1 MISIIITTKN
11 EEGSII
17 DLLESLKSQTYSKFE
32 IIVVDNN
39 SSDKTKLIAKKYNAR
54 VFNIGPERSIQRNY
68 GVNKAIGEKVLI
80 LDADMKLS
88 KNVLLEL
95 SKAKE
100 EVAIIP
106 EKSYGTGFWTKFKVF
121 EREFYEGYE
130 SIEAPRFFSKSVF
143 LKYGG
148 YDERI
153 TGPEDFDLPLRMRKD
168 GVKVGRIKSY
178 IWHNEKK
185 FSPLKSAKKKFY
197 YASKA
202 GVYVRK
208 HPEMVIVQGNM
219 ILRPIFFKKW
229 KKMINHPF
237 LTFGMFFIKTI
248 EMIGVFFGFV
258 YHFLANLFI
267 LV

>member
-258 YHFLANLFI
+258 YSGI
-267 LV
+267 LKK